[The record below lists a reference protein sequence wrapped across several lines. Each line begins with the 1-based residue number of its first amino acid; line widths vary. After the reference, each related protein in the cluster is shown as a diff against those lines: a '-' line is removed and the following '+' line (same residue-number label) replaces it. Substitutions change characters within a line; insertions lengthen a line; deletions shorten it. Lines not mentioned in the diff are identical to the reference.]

1 MALPAGIWAALAAA
15 LLFGAST
22 PGAKV
27 LVGEIAPVMLAG
39 LLYAGAGI
47 GLAIVIAGRAWWAGA
62 SREKLSWFARG
73 DLPWL
78 IGAIATGGVLGPVL
92 LMAGLTSTGAAS
104 ASLLLNLEG
113 VFTALLAW
121 FLFRENF
128 DRRIALGMLLI
139 VIGGVL
145 LSHDPG
151 LDPGLYFSGWSIGAL
166 AIAGACAC
174 WALDNN
180 LTRNIS
186 ANDALLIACIKGLA
200 AASVNISIALFLGE
214 SFPDLQSLAASG
226 GLGFL
231 GYGVSLALFV
241 VALRHL
247 GTART
252 GAYFSAAPFFGAS
265 LAVLF
270 LGDALSWQLLTAGL
284 LMGAGVWLHLTERHE
299 HEHEHMPLEHTHVHL
314 HDEHHRHLHDFS
326 WDEGEPHTHAHR
338 HGRLRHKHPHF
349 PDLHH
354 RHDH

>member
-1 MALPAGIWAALAAA
+1 MRVLPAGIWAALFAA

-22 PGAKV
+22 PGAKL

-39 LLYAGAGI
+39 LLYAGAGV
-47 GLAIVIAGRAWWAGA
+47 GLAVVIVGRALLARG
-62 SREKLSWFARG
+62 REKTLSWIAPG

-78 IGAIATGGVLGPVL
+78 IGAIAAGGVLGPVL
-92 LMAGLTSTGAAS
+92 LMVGLTSTSAAS

-128 DRRIALGMLLI
+128 DRRVAVGMLLI
-139 VIGGVL
+139 VLGGLL
-145 LSHDPG
+145 LSREPT
-151 LDPGLYFSGWSIGAL
+151 LDIAGWSIGAL

-180 LTRNIS
+180 LTRKVS

-200 AASVNISIALFLGE
+200 AASVNISIALFIGQ
-214 SFPDLQSLAASG
+214 SFPDMRGLAAAG

-247 GTART
+247 GAART
-252 GAYFSAAPFFGAS
+252 GAYFSSAPFFGAS
-265 LAVLF
+265 LSVLW
-270 LGDALSWQLLTAGL
+270 LGDAITWPLVSAGA
-284 LMGAGVWLHLTERHE
+284 LMAVGVWLHLTERHE
-299 HEHEHMPLEHTHVHL
+299 HEHEHQPIEHTHPHS
-314 HDEHHRHLHDFS
+314 HDEHHRHLHNFS
-326 WDEGEPHTHAHR
+326 WGGGEPHTHAHR